1 MKIAMLASLRLISSQ
16 AWSRRSDLI
25 FITFYDIIRDM
36 LNLYFLKWWIWVKA
50 LLIGPP
56 KGKITGINSSIQS
69 IMNSLPKEFESELFS
84 SEFHEDQVTEGV
96 ALAKKWL

>member
-1 MKIAMLASLRLISSQ
+1 M
-16 AWSRRSDLI
+16 
-25 FITFYDIIRDM
+25 
-36 LNLYFLKWWIWVKA
+36 KA

-69 IMNSLPKEFESELFS
+69 IINSLPKEFESELFS